1 MPRRPRHHRL
11 KRNLIYT
18 VAKAADAVGMHR
30 QTVTRWITHGGLP
43 ADRNRRP
50 WLIRG
55 DECKDW
61 LSRRHDS
68 ARTMLKSGE
77 VYCLPCHRPVQP
89 DGGFAEFRRRTER
102 PGMLVGIRPLSD
114 RLIHRAVRERDLR
127 RVAGSLEVTIT

>member
-11 KRNLIYT
+11 KRNLVYT
-18 VAKAADAVGMHR
+18 VAEVAEAVGMHR
-30 QTVTRWITHGGLP
+30 QTVTRWITQGGLP
-43 ADRNRRP
+43 ADRSRRP

-55 DECKDW
+55 DACKDW
-61 LSRRHDS
+61 LRRRHDDT
-68 ARTMLKSGE
+68 RTTLKAGE

-102 PGMLVGIRPLSD
+102 AGMLVGICPLCD
-114 RLIHRAVRERDLR
+114 RLVHRAVRERDLR